1 MYKAESALLYVLI
14 GVYALSSLIYLSY
27 AASKKGRLRRIAFV
41 LQLAGLILHIVI
53 MTLRGIYSRRVPLV
67 YSYEFAS
74 AFALGVCVLSI
85 LFQCRS
91 SFRALGVFSMP
102 IITLLMLYS
111 SSQNRG
117 MNALMP
123 ALNSGWLV
131 YHVSTV
137 IVAYSAFCVAF
148 VISLVFLLRDRI
160 KPGNFWD
167 RHIPEKDMLDL
178 YSYRASQ
185 LGLVFLTV
193 TIILGA
199 LWAEQ
204 AWGNYWTWD
213 PKETWSLITWLIYA
227 MYLHLRMGRGL
238 KGKVAAIFAVIGF
251 ICVLFTYIGVN
262 TLLPGLHSYA

>member
-1 MYKAESALLYVLI
+1 MYKAESALIYVLI
-14 GVYALSSLIYLSY
+14 GVYALSSLAYLCY
-27 AASKKGRLRRIAFV
+27 VACKKERLRGMAFV
-41 LQLAGLILHIVI
+41 LQLVGLALHIVI
-53 MTLRGIYSRRVPLV
+53 MTLRGIYARRVPLV

-85 LFQCRS
+85 LFQCKS
-91 SFRALGVFSMP
+91 SFGALGVFSMP

-111 SSQNRG
+111 SFQNRSVK
-117 MNALMP
+117 ALMP

-148 VISLVFLLRDRI
+148 VLSLVFLLRDRI
-160 KPGNFWD
+160 KTGSFWD
-167 RHIPEKDMLDL
+167 RHMPDKDALDL
-178 YSYRASQ
+178 YSYRAAQ

-213 PKETWSLITWLIYA
+213 PKETWSLITWLTYA
-227 MYLHLRMGRGL
+227 MYLHLRMGKGL
-238 KGKVAAIFAVIGF
+238 KGKAAAVFAVIGF
-251 ICVLFTYIGVN
+251 ICVLFTYVGVN